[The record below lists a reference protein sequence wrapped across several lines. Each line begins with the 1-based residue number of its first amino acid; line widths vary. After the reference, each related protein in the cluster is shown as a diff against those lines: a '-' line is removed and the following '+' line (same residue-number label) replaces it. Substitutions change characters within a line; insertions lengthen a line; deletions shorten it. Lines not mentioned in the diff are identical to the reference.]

1 MHIARGN
8 GFGECWDQL
17 PRVSDLR
24 SVTAQRCRQMAAR
37 SHRLVLSNTAPT
49 IQPSLLMSE
58 ARPEAP
64 PLGRGQRL
72 GPADRRPLHRVAC
85 AEKRAKV
92 PHSVTA
98 GVHGP
103 RPGTR
108 SRGGPPR
115 APENLGGSHLPAAQA
130 PRSCRPPATSLDRRS
145 RNTGQSCLQRHHRRS
160 PPSPRRWLAS
170 PAAIS
175 MSRRLTGSSAAPG
188 LNLLRRGAG
197 EVRLGFYPSLRAH
210 FSSHGARLQIS
221 FLEVN
226 PAVPA

>member
-1 MHIARGN
+1 MLGSAPSRKRPSFSHGSALSPDGGPIAR
-8 GFGECWDQL
+8 
-17 PRVSDLR
+17 
-24 SVTAQRCRQMAAR
+24 AA
-37 SHRLVLSNTAPT
+37 
-49 IQPSLLMSE
+49 
-58 ARPEAP
+58 
-64 PLGRGQRL
+64 
-72 GPADRRPLHRVAC
+72 
-85 AEKRAKV
+85 KRAKV
-92 PHSVTA
+92 PYSATA